1 MSTLYTLLD
10 KSAKILSSRSEFAW
24 TLIACVSALP
34 WLFYIVAAYINL
46 DFWHDEIYTLDYF
59 VFVPI
64 STIVTDYRAPNNH
77 IFFNILNHL
86 YIHGFGIDYS
96 DLLREPW
103 KIRILMLFYT
113 FLTFIYVYK
122 IVREFFGFLEGFL
135 AVIILGSTLPFI
147 NFTIQVR
154 GYTLSMTLLAMILYY
169 NLHYYRYGSRKS
181 GFLVVTLTSL
191 LFYTIPSN
199 IYIIASIFIYWLS
212 RYLFLEMKNKYTQQ
226 EGKITYNREKNLAI
240 MIILGT
246 IVATIWY
253 IPILPKV
260 IDNNTTRTTGI
271 PRLSTTTQLMPVFLE
286 HLISKRHLLIPMALY
301 GLLRI
306 FRRKNQDSGEIYL
319 FLALMVFPFLL
330 STLRG
335 DKPFDRTFIPL
346 VVPFSMVGGIS
357 LKAATEGFNC
367 RYTSFFL
374 VLTFLVNAVSFTFS
388 VISRDRIL
396 LSNIESGKHLHDIT
410 NNYYQNYYRPS
421 ALMKEFAE
429 IYQQES
435 IFIIHRW
442 DKVAMPKYLIYWL
455 EICGKTLKEWHKSPN
470 LEIKKSWIRSK
481 KPIYVFTND
490 ANVQRLLE
498 SRYPDLSCKRI
509 TSPGQLGMV
518 IECNHRDQL
527 KSDQLEEPSSDQT
540 LPWVTLGRG
549 WYAAEYTDSIA
560 YRWGSADN
568 TLWLVNPYDTPIY
581 VTLALTLGSYETTRP
596 VELWH
601 DRRLIARWDVQRL
614 VRTYRLGVT
623 APPGQTRLRLRAPTT
638 YDPQSQRE
646 LSVIALKVQ
655 LADYTAT
662 ESK

>member
-1 MSTLYTLLD
+1 M
-10 KSAKILSSRSEFAW
+10 
-24 TLIACVSALP
+24 ACAATLP
-34 WLFYIVAAYINL
+34 WIIYIIAAYINL
-46 DFWHDEIYTLDYF
+46 DFWYDEIYTLHHF

-64 STIVTDYRAPNNH
+64 STTVTDYRAPNNH
-77 IFFNILNHL
+77 IFANILNHFYL
-86 YIHGFGIDYS
+86 NGFGIDDF

-103 KIRILMLFYT
+103 KIRLLMLFYT
-113 FLTFIYVYK
+113 FLTFIYVYRT
-122 IVREFFGFLEGFL
+122 VRDFFGPIAGFFT
-135 AVIILGSTLPFI
+135 VIILGSTLPFI
-147 NFTIQVR
+147 NFTVQVR
-154 GYTLSMTLLAMILYY
+154 GYTLSMTLLGMILYY
-169 NLHYYRYGSRKS
+169 KLHYYTGGSRIS
-181 GFLVVTLTSL
+181 GSLVIILTSL

-199 IYIIASIFIYWLS
+199 IYIIAPIFIYWLS
-212 RYLFLEMKNKYTQQ
+212 RYLFSSLRNKNVRTN
-226 EGKITYNREKNLAI
+226 GKLTTNREIKLAI
-240 MIILGT
+240 MIMSGIA
-246 IVATIWY
+246 IATIWY

-260 IDNNTTRTTGI
+260 IDNNMTRTSGM
-271 PRLSTTTQLMPVFLE
+271 PNLSTLTELMPAFFR
-286 HLISKRHLLIPMALY
+286 HLISKRFLLLLPVLY
-301 GLLRI
+301 GLMKI
-306 FRRKNQDSGEIYL
+306 FRDRNRDYNVFYL
-319 FLALMVFPFLL
+319 LLVLMVLPFLL
-330 STLRG
+330 SALRG

-346 VVPFSMVGGIS
+346 VIPFSMIGGIS
-357 LKAATEGFNC
+357 LKEAIKGFNV
-367 RYTSFFL
+367 RFTSISL
-374 VLTFLVNAVSFTFS
+374 VLIFLAAIISFTFS
-388 VISRDRIL
+388 VVYRDRIL
-396 LSNIESGKHLHDIT
+396 LSNLESGRHLQDIT
-410 NNYYQNYYRPS
+410 NNYYQNYYKPS

-429 IYQQES
+429 ICQEES
-435 IFIIHRW
+435 IFIIHKW
-442 DKVAMPKYLIYWL
+442 DKMAMPRYLDYWL
-455 EICGKTLKEWHKSPN
+455 EIYGKTLKEWHKSPN

-568 TLWLVNPYDTPIY
+568 TLWLVNPYDTPIHM
-581 VTLALTLGSYETTRP
+581 TLALTLASYETARP

-601 DRRLIARWDVQRL
+601 DRRLIARWDVQRPM
-614 VRTYRLGVT
+614 RTYRIGVT